1 MNVGELVIG
10 LDIGTT
16 SVKAVAF
23 TRNGNV
29 QYEAEQLIETIYP
42 KESYVEQDPKEI
54 EQKSRD
60 VLKKVFEKAEND
72 HVLAVGISCA
82 MHSIMCVDREGT
94 PLSNMLIW
102 SDGRSSKLVEQ
113 LPADLKDPI
122 YRKTGTPIHPM
133 APIWKLKWMKEQQY
147 APFKEAHYYL
157 SMKDYLLFHW
167 TGELVTDYSMASA
180 SGLMNLEQLQ
190 WDIDALQIAGVKENQ
205 LPSIVPPTYVMKKID
220 MELKKDVQWPD
231 EAKLVIGA
239 ADGQLANLGN
249 GAIEAGEVAVTV
261 GTSGAIRQM
270 VEGRRV
276 NKNGETFAYAFTDLH
291 SIIGGP
297 TNNGGI
303 ALQWLKDVMVYK
315 GPHEDFLD
323 GAENVSIGSNGLLFI
338 PYINGERAPIWN
350 QQARGNFFGLS
361 ITHQREHLVRA
372 VLEGI
377 AFNLYKI
384 GQSLEEIAGKP
395 KTISVNG
402 GLSKSRLWV
411 QIMAD
416 VFGKEIQLA
425 ETHHAAA
432 WGAAWTALV
441 AIQVENDFTSIKQH
455 IPIED
460 IIQPNMEHHY
470 QYSQLF
476 RKYTQL
482 EKDIS
487 TYF

>member
-1 MNVGELVIG
+1 MNVQELVIG

-29 QYEAEQLIETIYP
+29 QYEAEQLIETFYP
-42 KESYVEQDPKEI
+42 KESYIEQDPNEI
-54 EQKSRD
+54 EWKSRY
-60 VLKKVFEKAEND
+60 VLKEVFEQATND
-72 HVLAVGISCA
+72 HILAIGISCA
-82 MHSIMCVDREGT
+82 MHSIICVDKGGNAI
-94 PLSNMLIW
+94 SNMLIW
-102 SDGRSSKLVEQ
+102 SDGRSSEIVEKLSTDV
-113 LPADLKDPI
+113 KHSM

-133 APIWKLKWMKEQQY
+133 APIWKLKWMKEQPY

-157 SMKDYLLFHW
+157 SMKDYLLYQW

-180 SGLMNLEQLQ
+180 SGLMNIEQLQ
-190 WDIDALQIAGVKENQ
+190 WDVDALEMAGVEEAQ
-205 LPSIVPPTYVMKKID
+205 LPDIVPPTYI
-220 MELKKDVQWPD
+220 LKNIHHDVRKDVQWPD
-231 EAKLVIGA
+231 EAELVIGA

-270 VEGRRV
+270 IEGRRI
-276 NKNGETFAYAFTDLH
+276 NENGETFAYAFTDNR

-303 ALQWLKDVMVYK
+303 ALQWLKDVMEYE
-315 GPHEDFLD
+315 GSHEDFLA
-323 GAENVSIGSNGLLFI
+323 GSENVSIGSNGLLFI

-361 ITHQREHLVRA
+361 VTHEREHLVRA

-377 AFNLYKI
+377 VFNLYKI

-416 VFGKEIQLA
+416 VFGQEIQLA

-441 AIQVENDFTSIKQH
+441 AIQAEKDFTTIKQH

-460 IIQPNMEHHY
+460 LVQPIAEHHQ
-470 QYSQLF
+470 QYEELF
-476 RKYTQL
+476 HKYTQL
-482 EKDIS
+482 EKAII
-487 TYF
+487 THF